1 MYFLTSYPNSRIL
14 RAKTLHFL
22 FEETVIQQ
30 EMTEKECNEMKWW
43 PKQQEMTFSER
54 IAQERDFVRLEG
66 GTGLTEQLQLIDLT
80 VEDLQIV
87 RLIRHDV
94 ADWMPEMVDAFYAEL
109 VRVPELKQLIERHS
123 TLERLKG
130 TLAKHILQMFDG
142 QVTPEY
148 VAVRKRIA
156 DRHVRIGLHNKW
168 YIASFQKVLNVFSQ
182 QVEASTLP
190 QSEQVRIVRSVGKLF
205 NLEQQIV
212 LTMYEDTIEDER
224 QMVTDAKVRI
234 GQAVQKSTEE
244 LAAMSEQSSAS
255 FQEMERH
262 AQQVSLTTGTIATQL
277 SQAAK
282 EAEDGV
288 DLVESETK
296 RFEHVVAEMTQTT
309 EQMTQLAFLS
319 QEIERIAGMVTAIS
333 DQTNL
338 LSLNASIEAA
348 RAGEMGRG
356 FTVVA
361 QEIRKLAEESKRSA
375 SEASSIAQEI
385 TSKMGQVSQ
394 RMNGTEQSVVQT
406 TEELTRVVHAFTTI
420 SRQTVDVSKQIVS
433 LSQDTEQVAGTIE
446 GMRRIAQS
454 IAETAD
460 DLQTVA
466 TTL

>member
-1 MYFLTSYPNSRIL
+1 
-14 RAKTLHFL
+14 
-22 FEETVIQQ
+22 
-30 EMTEKECNEMKWW
+30 MKWW
-43 PKQQEMTFSER
+43 AKQQEMTFSER
-54 IAQERDFVRLEG
+54 MQQEQVHVRLEAG
-66 GTGLTEQLQLIDLT
+66 SAFAQQLQLIDLT

-94 ADWMPEMVDAFYAEL
+94 AEWMPQMVDAFYAEL

-142 QVTPEY
+142 QVTPDY
-148 VAVRKRIA
+148 INVRKRIA
-156 DRHVRIGLHNKW
+156 DRHVRIGLQNKW
-168 YIASFQKVLNVFSQ
+168 YIAAFQKVLNVLSRQ
-182 QVEASTLP
+182 IEDSTLP
-190 QSEQVRIVRSVGKLF
+190 ESEQVRIVRSAGKLF

-212 LTMYEDTIEDER
+212 LTMYEEMVDAER
-224 QMVTDAKVRI
+224 QTVTDAKQRV
-234 GQAVQKSTEE
+234 GQTVQKSTEE
-244 LAAMSEQSSAS
+244 LAAMSQQSSAS

-288 DLVESETK
+288 DLVEAETK
-296 RFEHVVAEMTQTT
+296 RFEHVVNEMTQTT

-385 TSKMGQVSQ
+385 TSKMGQVSR

-406 TEELTRVVHAFTTI
+406 TEELARVVTAFTTI
-420 SRQTVDVSKQIVS
+420 SRQTVDVSKQIIT

-446 GMRRIAQS
+446 GMRHIAES

-460 DLQTVA
+460 DLQSVA

>member
-1 MYFLTSYPNSRIL
+1 MN
-14 RAKTLHFL
+14 
-22 FEETVIQQ
+22 
-30 EMTEKECNEMKWW
+30 WW
-43 PKQQEMTFSER
+43 SKRKEMTFSDRME
-54 IAQERDFVRLEG
+54 QEHDHVRLEV
-66 GTGLTEQLQLIDLT
+66 THELKQQLQLIDLT

-94 ADWMPEMVDAFYAEL
+94 AEWMPQMVDAFYAEL

-123 TLERLKG
+123 TIERLKG
-130 TLAKHILQMFDG
+130 TLAQHILQMFDG
-142 QVTPEY
+142 QVTPDY
-148 VAVRKRIA
+148 INVRKRIA

-168 YIASFQKVLNVFSQ
+168 YIAAFQKVLNVFSR
-182 QVEASTLP
+182 QVEQSTWPVL
-190 QSEQVRIVRSVGKLF
+190 ERVRIVQSVGKLF

-212 LTMYEDTIEDER
+212 LTMYEDTVEDER
-224 QMVTDAKVRI
+224 QQVSDAKLRV
-234 GQAVQKSTEE
+234 GQTVQKSTEE

-262 AQQVSLTTGTIATQL
+262 AQQVSVTTGTIATQL
-277 SQAAK
+277 SHAAK
-282 EAEDGV
+282 EAEAGV
-288 DLVESETK
+288 DLVEAETK
-296 RFEHVVAEMTQTT
+296 RFEQVVAEMTRTT

-375 SEASSIAQEI
+375 AEASSIAQEI
-385 TSKMGQVSQ
+385 TFKMGQVSE
-394 RMNGTEQSVVQT
+394 RMNGTEQSVVRT
-406 TEELTRVVHAFTTI
+406 TAELTRVVQAFSTI
-420 SRQTVDVSKQIVS
+420 SRQTMDVSQQITN
-433 LSQDTEQVAGTIE
+433 LSQDTEQVSGTIR
-446 GMRRIAQS
+446 GLRHIAQS

>member
-1 MYFLTSYPNSRIL
+1 MN
-14 RAKTLHFL
+14 
-22 FEETVIQQ
+22 
-30 EMTEKECNEMKWW
+30 WW
-43 PKQQEMTFSER
+43 SKQKEMTFSDRME
-54 IAQERDFVRLEG
+54 QEHDYVRLEV
-66 GTGLTEQLQLIDLT
+66 THELKQQLQLIDLT

-94 ADWMPEMVDAFYAEL
+94 AEWMPQMVDAFYAEL

-130 TLAKHILQMFDG
+130 TLTQHILQMFDG

-148 VAVRKRIA
+148 IAIRKRIA

-168 YIASFQKVLNVFSQ
+168 YIAAFQKVLNVFSR
-182 QVEASTLP
+182 QVEQSTWPVL
-190 QSEQVRIVRSVGKLF
+190 ERVRIVQSVGKLF

-212 LTMYEDTIEDER
+212 LTMYEDTVEDER
-224 QMVTDAKVRI
+224 QQVSDAKLRV
-234 GQAVQKSTEE
+234 GQTVQKSTEE
-244 LAAMSEQSSAS
+244 LAAMSEQSSVS

-262 AQQVSLTTGTIATQL
+262 AQQVSVTTGTIATQL
-277 SQAAK
+277 SHAAK
-282 EAEDGV
+282 EAEAGV
-288 DLVESETK
+288 DLVEAETK
-296 RFEHVVAEMTQTT
+296 RFEQVVAEMTRTT

-375 SEASSIAQEI
+375 AEASSIAQEI
-385 TSKMGQVSQ
+385 TFKMGQVSE

-406 TEELTRVVHAFTTI
+406 TEELARVVTAFTTI
-420 SRQTVDVSKQIVS
+420 SRQTVDVSKQIII

-446 GMRRIAQS
+446 GMRHIAES

>member
-1 MYFLTSYPNSRIL
+1 
-14 RAKTLHFL
+14 
-22 FEETVIQQ
+22 
-30 EMTEKECNEMKWW
+30 MKWW
-43 PKQQEMTFSER
+43 AKQQEMTFSER
-54 IAQERDFVRLEG
+54 MQQEQVHVRLEAG
-66 GTGLTEQLQLIDLT
+66 SAFAQQFQLIDLT

-94 ADWMPEMVDAFYAEL
+94 AEWMPQMVDAFYAEL

-142 QVTPEY
+142 QVTPDY
-148 VAVRKRIA
+148 INVRKRIA
-156 DRHVRIGLHNKW
+156 DRHVRIGLQNKW
-168 YIASFQKVLNVFSQ
+168 YIAAFQKVLNVLSRQ
-182 QVEASTLP
+182 IEDSTLP
-190 QSEQVRIVRSVGKLF
+190 ESEQVRIVRSAGKLF

-212 LTMYEDTIEDER
+212 LTMYEEMVDAER
-224 QMVTDAKVRI
+224 QTVTDAKQRV
-234 GQAVQKSTEE
+234 GQTVQKSTEE
-244 LAAMSEQSSAS
+244 LAAMSQQSSAS

-288 DLVESETK
+288 DLVEAETK
-296 RFEHVVAEMTQTT
+296 RFEHVVNEMTQTT

-385 TSKMGQVSQ
+385 TSKMGQVSR

-406 TEELTRVVHAFTTI
+406 TEELARVVTAFTTI
-420 SRQTVDVSKQIVS
+420 SRQTVDVSKQIIT

-446 GMRRIAQS
+446 GMRHIAES

>member
-1 MYFLTSYPNSRIL
+1 
-14 RAKTLHFL
+14 
-22 FEETVIQQ
+22 
-30 EMTEKECNEMKWW
+30 MKWW
-43 PKQQEMTFSER
+43 SKQQGMTFSER
-54 IAQERDFVRLEG
+54 MKQEREHVRLEAG
-66 GTGLTEQLQLIDLT
+66 AAFTQQLQLIDLT
-80 VEDLQIV
+80 VEDLQVV

-94 ADWMPEMVDAFYAEL
+94 AEWMPQMVDAFYAEL
-109 VRVPELKQLIERHS
+109 VRVPELKQLIEQHS

-130 TLAKHILQMFDG
+130 TLAQHILQMFDG
-142 QVTPEY
+142 QVTPDY
-148 VAVRKRIA
+148 INVRKRIA

-168 YIASFQKVLNVFSQ
+168 YIAAFQKVLNVLSR
-182 QVEASTLP
+182 QVEQSTLP
-190 QSEQVRIVRSVGKLF
+190 ISEQVRIVQSVGKLF

-212 LTMYEDTIEDER
+212 LTMYEDTVEDER
-224 QMVTDAKVRI
+224 QLVSDSKLRV

-262 AQQVSLTTGTIATQL
+262 AQQVSVTTGTIATQL
-277 SQAAK
+277 SRAAK
-282 EAEDGV
+282 EAEAGV

-296 RFEHVVAEMTQTT
+296 RFEQVVAEMTMTT

-375 SEASSIAQEI
+375 TEASSIAQEI
-385 TSKMGQVSQ
+385 TSKMGKVSE
-394 RMNGTEQSVVQT
+394 RMNGTEQSVVRT

-420 SRQTVDVSKQIVS
+420 SRQTMDVSQQIIT
-433 LSQDTEQVAGTIE
+433 LSQDTEQVSGTIK
-446 GMRRIAQS
+446 GLRHIAQS

>member
-1 MYFLTSYPNSRIL
+1 
-14 RAKTLHFL
+14 
-22 FEETVIQQ
+22 V
-30 EMTEKECNEMKWW
+30 KWW
-43 PKQQEMTFSER
+43 AKQQEMTFSER
-54 IAQERDFVRLEG
+54 MQQEQVHVRLEAG
-66 GTGLTEQLQLIDLT
+66 SAFAQQLQLIDLT

-87 RLIRHDV
+87 RLIRRDV
-94 ADWMPEMVDAFYAEL
+94 AEWMPQMVDAFYAEL

-142 QVTPEY
+142 QVTPDY
-148 VAVRKRIA
+148 INVRKRIA
-156 DRHVRIGLHNKW
+156 DRHVRIGLQNKW
-168 YIASFQKVLNVFSQ
+168 YIAAFQKVLNVLSRQ
-182 QVEASTLP
+182 IEDSTLP
-190 QSEQVRIVRSVGKLF
+190 ESEQVRIVRSAGKLF

-212 LTMYEDTIEDER
+212 LTMYEEMVEAER
-224 QMVTDAKVRI
+224 QTVMDAKQRV
-234 GQAVQKSTEE
+234 GQTVQKSTEE
-244 LAAMSEQSSAS
+244 LAAMSQQSSAS

-288 DLVESETK
+288 DLVEAETK
-296 RFEHVVAEMTQTT
+296 RFEHVVNEMTQTT

-385 TSKMGQVSQ
+385 TSKMGQVSR

-406 TEELTRVVHAFTTI
+406 TEELARVVTAFTTI
-420 SRQTVDVSKQIVS
+420 SRQTVDVSKQIIT

-446 GMRRIAQS
+446 GMRHIAES

-460 DLQTVA
+460 DLQSVA

>member
-1 MYFLTSYPNSRIL
+1 MVV
-14 RAKTLHFL
+14 KT
-22 FEETVIQQ
+22 T
-30 EMTEKECNEMKWW
+30 
-43 PKQQEMTFSER
+43 
-54 IAQERDFVRLEG
+54 RDDVFRTD
-66 GTGLTEQLQLIDLT
+66 GTGTGTCSLRSGAAFAQQLQLIDLT

-94 ADWMPEMVDAFYAEL
+94 AEWMPQMVDAFYAEL

-142 QVTPEY
+142 QVTPDY
-148 VAVRKRIA
+148 INVRKRIA
-156 DRHVRIGLHNKW
+156 DRHVRIGLQNKW
-168 YIASFQKVLNVFSQ
+168 YIAAFQKVLNVFSRQ
-182 QVEASTLP
+182 IEESTLP
-190 QSEQVRIVRSVGKLF
+190 ESEQVRIVRSAGKLF

-212 LTMYEDTIEDER
+212 LTMYEEMVEAER
-224 QMVTDAKVRI
+224 QTVTDAKQRV
-234 GQAVQKSTEE
+234 GQTVQKSTEE
-244 LAAMSEQSSAS
+244 LAAMSQQSSAS

-262 AQQVSLTTGTIATQL
+262 AQQVSVTTGTIATQL
-277 SQAAK
+277 TQAAK
-282 EAEDGV
+282 EAADGV
-288 DLVESETK
+288 ELVEAETK
-296 RFEHVVAEMTQTT
+296 RFEQVVQEMTLTT

-319 QEIERIAGMVTAIS
+319 REIERIAGMVTAIS

-385 TSKMGQVSQ
+385 TSKMGQVSE
-394 RMNGTEQSVVQT
+394 RMSGTEQSVVQT
-406 TEELTRVVHAFTTI
+406 TEELTRVVTAFTTI
-420 SRQTVDVSKQIVS
+420 SRQTVDVSKQIIT

-446 GMRRIAQS
+446 GMRHIAES

>member
-1 MYFLTSYPNSRIL
+1 
-14 RAKTLHFL
+14 
-22 FEETVIQQ
+22 
-30 EMTEKECNEMKWW
+30 MKWW
-43 PKQQEMTFSER
+43 SKQQGMTFSER
-54 IAQERDFVRLEG
+54 MQQEREHVRLEAG
-66 GTGLTEQLQLIDLT
+66 AAFTQQLQLIDLT
-80 VEDLQIV
+80 VEDLQVV

-94 ADWMPEMVDAFYAEL
+94 AEWMPQMVDAFYAEL
-109 VRVPELKQLIERHS
+109 VRVPELKQLIEQHS

-130 TLAKHILQMFDG
+130 TLAQHILQMFDG
-142 QVTPEY
+142 QVTPDY
-148 VAVRKRIA
+148 INVRKRIA

-168 YIASFQKVLNVFSQ
+168 YIAAFQKVLNVLSR
-182 QVEASTLP
+182 QVEQSTLP
-190 QSEQVRIVRSVGKLF
+190 ISEQVRIVQSVGKLF

-212 LTMYEDTIEDER
+212 LTMYEDTVEDER
-224 QMVTDAKVRI
+224 QLVSDSKLRV

-262 AQQVSLTTGTIATQL
+262 AQQVSVTTGTIATQL
-277 SQAAK
+277 SRAAK
-282 EAEDGV
+282 EAEAGV

-296 RFEHVVAEMTQTT
+296 RFEQVVAEMTMTT

-375 SEASSIAQEI
+375 TEASSIAQEI
-385 TSKMGQVSQ
+385 TSKMGKVSE
-394 RMNGTEQSVVQT
+394 RMNGTEQSVVRT

-420 SRQTVDVSKQIVS
+420 SRQTMDVSQQIIT
-433 LSQDTEQVAGTIE
+433 LSQDTEQVSGTIK
-446 GMRRIAQS
+446 GLRHIAQS

>member
-1 MYFLTSYPNSRIL
+1 
-14 RAKTLHFL
+14 
-22 FEETVIQQ
+22 
-30 EMTEKECNEMKWW
+30 MKWW
-43 PKQQEMTFSER
+43 AKQQEMTFSER
-54 IAQERDFVRLEG
+54 MQQEQVHVRLEAG
-66 GTGLTEQLQLIDLT
+66 SAFAQQLQLIDLT

-94 ADWMPEMVDAFYAEL
+94 AEWMPQMVDAFYAEL

-142 QVTPEY
+142 QVTPDY
-148 VAVRKRIA
+148 INVRKRIA
-156 DRHVRIGLHNKW
+156 DRHVRIGLQNKW
-168 YIASFQKVLNVFSQ
+168 YIAAFQKVLNVLSRQ
-182 QVEASTLP
+182 IEDSTLP
-190 QSEQVRIVRSVGKLF
+190 ESEQVRIVRSAGKLF

-212 LTMYEDTIEDER
+212 LTMYEEMVEAER
-224 QMVTDAKVRI
+224 QTVTDAKQRV
-234 GQAVQKSTEE
+234 GQTVQKSTEE
-244 LAAMSEQSSAS
+244 LAAMSQQSSAS

-262 AQQVSLTTGTIATQL
+262 AQQISLTTGTIAMQL

-288 DLVESETK
+288 DLVEAETK
-296 RFEHVVAEMTQTT
+296 RFEHVVSEMTQTT

-385 TSKMGQVSQ
+385 TSKMGQVSR

-406 TEELTRVVHAFTTI
+406 TEELGRVVTAFTTI
-420 SRQTVDVSKQIVS
+420 SRQTVDVSKQIIT

-446 GMRRIAQS
+446 GMRHIAES

>member
-1 MYFLTSYPNSRIL
+1 
-14 RAKTLHFL
+14 
-22 FEETVIQQ
+22 
-30 EMTEKECNEMKWW
+30 MKWW
-43 PKQQEMTFSER
+43 SKQQEMTFADR
-54 IAQERDFVRLEG
+54 MNQEREHVRLEAG
-66 GTGLTEQLQLIDLT
+66 AAFAQQLQLIDLT

-94 ADWMPEMVDAFYAEL
+94 AEWMPQMVDAFYAEL

-142 QVTPEY
+142 QVTPDY
-148 VAVRKRIA
+148 INVRKRIA
-156 DRHVRIGLHNKW
+156 DRHVRIGLQNKW
-168 YIASFQKVLNVFSQ
+168 YIAAFQKVLNVLSRQ
-182 QVEASTLP
+182 IEDSTLP
-190 QSEQVRIVRSVGKLF
+190 ESEQVRIVRSAGKLF

-212 LTMYEDTIEDER
+212 LTMYEEMVEAER
-224 QMVTDAKVRI
+224 QTVTDAKQRV
-234 GQAVQKSTEE
+234 GQTVQKSTEE
-244 LAAMSEQSSAS
+244 LAAMSQQSSAS

-262 AQQVSLTTGTIATQL
+262 AQQVSVTTGAIATQL
-277 SQAAK
+277 TQAAK
-282 EAEDGV
+282 EAADGV
-288 DLVESETK
+288 ELVEAETK
-296 RFEHVVAEMTQTT
+296 RFEEVVQEMTLTT

-319 QEIERIAGMVTAIS
+319 REIERIAGMVTAIS

-385 TSKMGQVSQ
+385 TSKMGQVSE
-394 RMNGTEQSVVQT
+394 RMSGTEQSVVQT
-406 TEELTRVVHAFTTI
+406 TEELTRVVTAFMTI
-420 SRQTVDVSKQIVS
+420 SRQTVDVSKQIIT

-446 GMRRIAQS
+446 GMRHIAES

-460 DLQTVA
+460 DLQSVA

>member
-1 MYFLTSYPNSRIL
+1 
-14 RAKTLHFL
+14 
-22 FEETVIQQ
+22 
-30 EMTEKECNEMKWW
+30 MKWW
-43 PKQQEMTFSER
+43 AKQQEMTFSER
-54 IAQERDFVRLEG
+54 MQQEQVHVRLEAG
-66 GTGLTEQLQLIDLT
+66 SAFAQQLQLIDLT

-87 RLIRHDV
+87 RLIRRDV
-94 ADWMPEMVDAFYAEL
+94 AEWMPQMVDAFYAEL

-142 QVTPEY
+142 QVTPDY
-148 VAVRKRIA
+148 INVRKRIA
-156 DRHVRIGLHNKW
+156 DRHVRIGLQNKW
-168 YIASFQKVLNVFSQ
+168 YIAAFQKVLNVLSRQ
-182 QVEASTLP
+182 IEDSTLP
-190 QSEQVRIVRSVGKLF
+190 ESEQVRIVRSAGKLF

-212 LTMYEDTIEDER
+212 LTMYEEMVEAER
-224 QMVTDAKVRI
+224 QTVMDAKQRV
-234 GQAVQKSTEE
+234 GQTVQKSTEE
-244 LAAMSEQSSAS
+244 LAAMSQQSSAS

-288 DLVESETK
+288 ELVEAETK
-296 RFEHVVAEMTQTT
+296 RFEHVVNEMTLTT

-319 QEIERIAGMVTAIS
+319 REIERIAGMVTAIS

-385 TSKMGQVSQ
+385 TSKMGQVSR

-406 TEELTRVVHAFTTI
+406 TEELARVVTAFTTI
-420 SRQTVDVSKQIVS
+420 SRQTVDVSKQIIT

-446 GMRRIAQS
+446 GMRHIAES

>member
-1 MYFLTSYPNSRIL
+1 
-14 RAKTLHFL
+14 
-22 FEETVIQQ
+22 
-30 EMTEKECNEMKWW
+30 MKWW
-43 PKQQEMTFSER
+43 SKQQGMTFSER
-54 IAQERDFVRLEG
+54 MQQEREHVRLEAG
-66 GTGLTEQLQLIDLT
+66 AAFTQQLQLIDLT
-80 VEDLQIV
+80 VEDLQVV

-94 ADWMPEMVDAFYAEL
+94 AEWMPQMVDAFYAEL
-109 VRVPELKQLIERHS
+109 VRVPELKQLIEQHS

-130 TLAKHILQMFDG
+130 TLAQHILQMFDG
-142 QVTPEY
+142 QVTPDY
-148 VAVRKRIA
+148 INVRKRIA

-168 YIASFQKVLNVFSQ
+168 YIAAFQKVLNVLSR
-182 QVEASTLP
+182 QVEQSTLP
-190 QSEQVRIVRSVGKLF
+190 ISEQVRIVQSVGKLF

-212 LTMYEDTIEDER
+212 LTMYEDTVEDER
-224 QMVTDAKVRI
+224 QLVSDSKLRV

-262 AQQVSLTTGTIATQL
+262 AQQVSVTTGTIATQL
-277 SQAAK
+277 SRAAK
-282 EAEDGV
+282 EAEAGV

-296 RFEHVVAEMTQTT
+296 RFEQVVAEMTMTT

-375 SEASSIAQEI
+375 TEASSIAQEI
-385 TSKMGQVSQ
+385 TSKMGKVSE
-394 RMNGTEQSVVQT
+394 RMNGTEQSVVRT

-420 SRQTVDVSKQIVS
+420 SRQTMDVSQQIIT
-433 LSQDTEQVAGTIE
+433 LSQDTEQVSGTIK
-446 GMRRIAQS
+446 GLRHIAQS

-460 DLQTVA
+460 DLQTVS

>member
-1 MYFLTSYPNSRIL
+1 M
-14 RAKTLHFL
+14 
-22 FEETVIQQ
+22 EQ
-30 EMTEKECNEMKWW
+30 EH
-43 PKQQEMTFSER
+43 
-54 IAQERDFVRLEG
+54 DHVRLEV
-66 GTGLTEQLQLIDLT
+66 THELKQQLQLIDLT

-94 ADWMPEMVDAFYAEL
+94 AEWMPQMVDAFYAEL

-130 TLAKHILQMFDG
+130 TLAQHILQMFDG

-148 VAVRKRIA
+148 IAIRKRIA

-168 YIASFQKVLNVFSQ
+168 YIAAFQKVLNVFSR
-182 QVEASTLP
+182 QVEQSTWPVL
-190 QSEQVRIVRSVGKLF
+190 ERVRIVQSVGKLF

-212 LTMYEDTIEDER
+212 LTMYEDTVEDER
-224 QMVTDAKVRI
+224 QQVSDAKLRV
-234 GQAVQKSTEE
+234 GQTVQKSTEE

-262 AQQVSLTTGTIATQL
+262 AQQVSVTTGTIATQL
-277 SQAAK
+277 SHAAK
-282 EAEDGV
+282 EAEAGV
-288 DLVESETK
+288 DLVEAETK
-296 RFEHVVAEMTQTT
+296 RFEQVVAEMTRTT

-375 SEASSIAQEI
+375 AEASSIAQEI
-385 TSKMGQVSQ
+385 TFKMGQVSE

-406 TEELTRVVHAFTTI
+406 TEELARVVTAFTTI
-420 SRQTVDVSKQIVS
+420 SHQTVDVSKQIIL
-433 LSQDTEQVAGTIE
+433 LSQDTNQVAGTIE
-446 GMRRIAQS
+446 GMRHIAES

-460 DLQTVA
+460 DLQAVA

>member
-1 MYFLTSYPNSRIL
+1 
-14 RAKTLHFL
+14 
-22 FEETVIQQ
+22 V
-30 EMTEKECNEMKWW
+30 KWW
-43 PKQQEMTFSER
+43 AKQQEMTFSER
-54 IAQERDFVRLEG
+54 MQQEQVHVRLEAG
-66 GTGLTEQLQLIDLT
+66 SAFAQQLQLIDLT

-94 ADWMPEMVDAFYAEL
+94 AEWMPQMVDAFYAEL

-142 QVTPEY
+142 QVTPDY
-148 VAVRKRIA
+148 INVRKRIA
-156 DRHVRIGLHNKW
+156 DRHVRIGLQNKW
-168 YIASFQKVLNVFSQ
+168 YIAAFQKVLNVLSRQ
-182 QVEASTLP
+182 IEDSTLP
-190 QSEQVRIVRSVGKLF
+190 ESEQVRIVRSAGKLF

-212 LTMYEDTIEDER
+212 LTMYEEMVDAER
-224 QMVTDAKVRI
+224 QTVTDAKQRV
-234 GQAVQKSTEE
+234 GQTVQKSTEE
-244 LAAMSEQSSAS
+244 LAAMSQQSSAS

-288 DLVESETK
+288 DLVEAETK
-296 RFEHVVAEMTQTT
+296 RFEHVVNEMTQTT

-385 TSKMGQVSQ
+385 TSKMGQVSR

-406 TEELTRVVHAFTTI
+406 TEELARVVTAFTTI
-420 SRQTVDVSKQIVS
+420 SRQTVDVSKQIIT

-446 GMRRIAQS
+446 GMRHIAES

>member
-1 MYFLTSYPNSRIL
+1 
-14 RAKTLHFL
+14 
-22 FEETVIQQ
+22 
-30 EMTEKECNEMKWW
+30 MKWW
-43 PKQQEMTFSER
+43 SKQQEMTFSER
-54 IAQERDFVRLEG
+54 MQQEREHVRLEAG
-66 GTGLTEQLQLIDLT
+66 SAFAQQLQLIDLT

-94 ADWMPEMVDAFYAEL
+94 AEWMPQMVDAFYAEL

-142 QVTPEY
+142 QVTPDY
-148 VAVRKRIA
+148 INVRKRIA
-156 DRHVRIGLHNKW
+156 DRHVRIGLQNKW
-168 YIASFQKVLNVFSQ
+168 YIAAFQKVLNVLSRQ
-182 QVEASTLP
+182 IEDSTLP
-190 QSEQVRIVRSVGKLF
+190 ESEQVRIVRSAGKLF

-212 LTMYEDTIEDER
+212 LTMYEEMVEAER
-224 QMVTDAKVRI
+224 QTVTDAKQRV
-234 GQAVQKSTEE
+234 GQTVQKSTEE

-262 AQQVSLTTGTIATQL
+262 AQQVSVTTGTIATQL

-288 DLVESETK
+288 ELVEAETK
-296 RFEHVVAEMTQTT
+296 RFEHVVDEMTQTT

-385 TSKMGQVSQ
+385 TSKMGQVSE

-406 TEELTRVVHAFTTI
+406 TEELTRVVTAFTTI
-420 SRQTVDVSKQIVS
+420 SRQTVDVSKQIIT

-446 GMRRIAQS
+446 GMRHIAES

>member
-1 MYFLTSYPNSRIL
+1 
-14 RAKTLHFL
+14 
-22 FEETVIQQ
+22 
-30 EMTEKECNEMKWW
+30 MKWW
-43 PKQQEMTFSER
+43 SKQQGMTFSER
-54 IAQERDFVRLEG
+54 MQQEREHVRLEAG
-66 GTGLTEQLQLIDLT
+66 AAFTQQLQLIDLT
-80 VEDLQIV
+80 VEDLQVV

-94 ADWMPEMVDAFYAEL
+94 AEWMPQMVDAFYAEL
-109 VRVPELKQLIERHS
+109 VRVPELKQLIEQHS

-130 TLAKHILQMFDG
+130 TLAQHILQMFDG
-142 QVTPEY
+142 QVTPDY
-148 VAVRKRIA
+148 INVRKRIA

-168 YIASFQKVLNVFSQ
+168 YIAAFQKVLNVLSR
-182 QVEASTLP
+182 QVEQSTLP
-190 QSEQVRIVRSVGKLF
+190 ISEQVRIVQSVGKLF

-212 LTMYEDTIEDER
+212 LTMYEDTVEDER
-224 QMVTDAKVRI
+224 QLVSDSKLRV

-244 LAAMSEQSSAS
+244 LATMSEQSSAS

-262 AQQVSLTTGTIATQL
+262 AQQVSVTTGTIATQL
-277 SQAAK
+277 SRAAK
-282 EAEDGV
+282 EAEAGV

-296 RFEHVVAEMTQTT
+296 RFEQVVAEMTMTT

-375 SEASSIAQEI
+375 TEASSIAQEI
-385 TSKMGQVSQ
+385 TSKMGKVSE
-394 RMNGTEQSVVQT
+394 RMNGTEQSVVRT

-420 SRQTVDVSKQIVS
+420 SRQTMDVSQQIIT
-433 LSQDTEQVAGTIE
+433 LSQDTEQVSGTIK
-446 GMRRIAQS
+446 GLRHIAQS

>member
-1 MYFLTSYPNSRIL
+1 MN
-14 RAKTLHFL
+14 
-22 FEETVIQQ
+22 
-30 EMTEKECNEMKWW
+30 WW
-43 PKQQEMTFSER
+43 SKQKEMTFLDRME
-54 IAQERDFVRLEG
+54 QEHDHVRLEV
-66 GTGLTEQLQLIDLT
+66 THELKQQLQLIDLT

-87 RLIRHDV
+87 RLIRHD
-94 ADWMPEMVDAFYAEL
+94 AAEWIPQMVDAFYTEL

-123 TLERLKG
+123 TLERLKR
-130 TLAKHILQMFDG
+130 TLAQHILQMFDG

-148 VAVRKRIA
+148 IAIRKRIA

-168 YIASFQKVLNVFSQ
+168 YIAAFQKVLNVFSR
-182 QVEASTLP
+182 QVEQSTWPVL
-190 QSEQVRIVRSVGKLF
+190 ERVRIVQSVGKLF

-212 LTMYEDTIEDER
+212 LTMYEDTVEDER
-224 QMVTDAKVRI
+224 QQVSDAKLRV
-234 GQAVQKSTEE
+234 GQTVQKSTEE

-262 AQQVSLTTGTIATQL
+262 AQQVSTTTGTIATQL
-277 SQAAK
+277 SHAAK
-282 EAEDGV
+282 EAEAGV
-288 DLVESETK
+288 DLVEAETK
-296 RFEHVVAEMTQTT
+296 RFEQVVAEMTRTT

-375 SEASSIAQEI
+375 AEASSIAQEI
-385 TSKMGQVSQ
+385 TFKMGQVSE

-406 TEELTRVVHAFTTI
+406 TEELARVVTAFTTI
-420 SRQTVDVSKQIVS
+420 SHQTVDVSKQIIL
-433 LSQDTEQVAGTIE
+433 LSQDTNQVAGTIE
-446 GMRRIAQS
+446 GMRHIAES

-460 DLQTVA
+460 DLQAVA

>member
-1 MYFLTSYPNSRIL
+1 
-14 RAKTLHFL
+14 
-22 FEETVIQQ
+22 
-30 EMTEKECNEMKWW
+30 MKWW
-43 PKQQEMTFSER
+43 AKQQEMTFSER
-54 IAQERDFVRLEG
+54 MQQEQVHVRLEAG
-66 GTGLTEQLQLIDLT
+66 SAFAQQLQLIDLT

-87 RLIRHDV
+87 RLIRRDV
-94 ADWMPEMVDAFYAEL
+94 AEWMPQMVDAFYAEL

-142 QVTPEY
+142 QVTPDY
-148 VAVRKRIA
+148 INVRKRIA
-156 DRHVRIGLHNKW
+156 DRHVRIGLQNKW
-168 YIASFQKVLNVFSQ
+168 YIAAFQKVLNVLSRQ
-182 QVEASTLP
+182 IEDSTLP
-190 QSEQVRIVRSVGKLF
+190 ESEQVRIVRSAGKLF

-212 LTMYEDTIEDER
+212 LTMYEEMVEAER
-224 QMVTDAKVRI
+224 QTVMDAKQRV
-234 GQAVQKSTEE
+234 GQTVQKSTEE
-244 LAAMSEQSSAS
+244 LAAMSQQSSAS

-288 DLVESETK
+288 DLVEAETK
-296 RFEHVVAEMTQTT
+296 RFEHVVNEMTQTT

-385 TSKMGQVSQ
+385 TSKMGQVSR

-406 TEELTRVVHAFTTI
+406 TEELARVVTAFTTI
-420 SRQTVDVSKQIVS
+420 SRQTVDVSKQIIT

-446 GMRRIAQS
+446 GMRHIAES

-460 DLQTVA
+460 DLQSVA